1 MNLSVR
7 DVKRLLTAGIK
18 AEYERTHDPR
28 LEDADAMCAAS
39 CSTNGL
45 TNKWLD
51 KQMEVDDELA

>member
-28 LEDADAMCAAS
+28 LEDADAMC
-39 CSTNGL
+39 NGDRKYKL
-45 TNKWLD
+45 IRESLGGGR
-51 KQMEVDDELA
+51 

>member
-39 CSTNGL
+39 
-45 TNKWLD
+45 
-51 KQMEVDDELA
+51 